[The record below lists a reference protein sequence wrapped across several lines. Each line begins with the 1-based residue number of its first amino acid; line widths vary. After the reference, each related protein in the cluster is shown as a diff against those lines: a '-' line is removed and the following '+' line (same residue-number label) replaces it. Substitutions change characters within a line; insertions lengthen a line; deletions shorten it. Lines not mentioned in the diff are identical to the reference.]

1 MTNTYVTNAT
11 WAPAEQTSELD
22 FCLSSPDAPSS
33 LCLDG
38 IPLPEVRET
47 APAGTMNIPA
57 GAQVIDAKGKVLLPA
72 LFDLHAQIE
81 IPGRSKREC
90 IMRAGQAAIQGGV
103 WGMLVMP
110 SAAFCFDNAATLDS
124 FHEAVAS
131 RSAAEMLPACCIS
144 QGMKGEQQAPY
155 NTLSTTRGVSIL
167 SDGQNYPANT
177 LMLYRAMQYAAELDL
192 TFAVRGD
199 VPALT
204 EHTYAHPSATAYR
217 LGLRPCPPCAEEI
230 GLETL
235 IRMAEDT
242 GAKLHLQ
249 LVSTAE
255 GVRIIREAKARG
267 KAKLTAEVALH
278 HLLYT
283 HENIGDYDTVFKT
296 TPPLRDTADCEALLA
311 GVKDGTIDC
320 IVSAHTPC
328 TPFSKKQDFITA
340 PQGMVALDHFLPT
353 LYTYLVKP
361 GLLSWAELVRACC
374 VNPARIA
381 NPHDLEEDVPTTA
394 PLLLFDPEAECVVSE
409 ATLPCGTLNTP
420 LLGRTL
426 HGGITLP
433 LR

>member
-1 MTNTYVTNAT
+1 MTSTYLNAT
-11 WAPAEQTSELD
+11 WALNGQAYD
-22 FCLSSPDAPSS
+22 FCLSDTEAAPLSA
-33 LCLDG
+33 DG
-38 IPLPEVRET
+38 IPLPGVRDMQ
-47 APAGTMNIPA
+47 PAGSA
-57 GAQVIDAKGKVLLPA
+57 AAEHAADATGKVLMPA
-72 LFDLHAQIE
+72 LFDLHTHLE

-90 IMRAGQAAIQGGV
+90 IMRAGEAAIRGGV
-103 WGMLVMP
+103 WGMLVLPDAM
-110 SAAFCFDNAATLDS
+110 FCFDNAAALDS
-124 FHEAVAS
+124 FREATSA
-131 RSAAEMLPACCIS
+131 SAAEMVPACCIS

-155 NTLSTTRGVSIL
+155 NTLSTTRGVMLL
-167 SDGQNYPANT
+167 SDGQNYPSNT
-177 LMLYRAMQYAAELDL
+177 LMLYRAMQYAGELGL

-199 VPALT
+199 VPALS
-204 EHTYAHPSATAYR
+204 EHTYAHPGTTAYR

-242 GAKLHLQ
+242 GARLHLQ

-255 GVRIIREAKARG
+255 GVRIIRRAKERG

-283 HENIGDYDTVFKT
+283 HENIGDYNTVFKT
-296 TPPLRDTADCEALLA
+296 TPPLRDKADCEALLE

-328 TPFSKKQDFITA
+328 TPFAKKQDFITA
-340 PQGMVALDHFLPT
+340 PQGMVGLDTFLPAI
-353 LYTYLVKP
+353 YTYLVKP
-361 GLLSWAELVRACC
+361 GLLTWQEVVRACC

-381 NPHDLEEDVPTTA
+381 NPQDIEEGMPLTA
-394 PLLLFDPEAECVVSE
+394 PLLLFDPAVTTTVSE
-409 ATLPCGTLNTP
+409 ETLTCGTLNTP
-420 LLGRTL
+420 LLGETL

>member
-1 MTNTYVTNAT
+1 MNNTYITNAT
-11 WAPAEQTSELD
+11 LAVVPEAEELD
-22 FCLSSPDAPSS
+22 ICLGAGECPTTVEVN
-33 LCLDG
+33 G
-38 IPLPEVRET
+38 HPLPGVLSVARGGSME
-47 APAGTMNIPA
+47 IPA
-57 GAQVIDAKGKVLLPA
+57 GAHVTDGRGKVLMPA
-72 LFDLHAQIE
+72 LFDLHAHIE

-110 SAAFCFDNAATLDS
+110 SPAFCFDNTATLDS
-124 FHEAVAS
+124 FREAVAA
-131 RSAAEMLPACCIS
+131 RSAAEMVPACCIS
-144 QGMKGEQQAPY
+144 SGMQGEQQAPY
-155 NTLSTTRGVSIL
+155 NTLATTRGVSVL
-167 SDGQNYPANT
+167 SDGQRYPANT
-177 LMLYRAMQYAAELDL
+177 LMLYRAMQYAAELGL

-199 VPALT
+199 VPALS
-204 EHTYAHPSATAYR
+204 EHTYAHPGATAYR

-230 GLETL
+230 GIETL

-255 GVRIIREAKARG
+255 SVRIIRRAKERG
-267 KAKLTAEVALH
+267 RAKLTAEVALH

-283 HENIGDYDTVFKT
+283 HEDIGDYDTVYKT
-296 TPPLRDTADCEALLA
+296 VPPLRDRADCKALID

-328 TPFSKKQDFITA
+328 TPFAKKQDFITA
-340 PQGMVALDHFLPT
+340 PQGMVALDHYLPA

-361 GLLSWAELVRACC
+361 GLLSWADIVRACC
-374 VNPARIA
+374 TNPAGIA
-381 NPHDLEEDVPTTA
+381 NPHDPEEDVPVCA
-394 PLLLFDPEAECVVSE
+394 PLLLFDPAAERVVSE

-420 LLGRTL
+420 LLGHTL
-426 HGGITLP
+426 LGDVTLP

>member
-1 MTNTYVTNAT
+1 MTNTYLTHAT
-11 WAPAEQTSELD
+11 WAPTGQKLD
-22 FCLSSPDAPSS
+22 FCLSSAGSPTTVF
-33 LCLDG
+33 LDG
-38 IPLPEVRET
+38 IPLPDVQQV
-47 APAGTMNIPA
+47 APTGEMEIPA
-57 GAQVIDAKGKVLLPA
+57 GATCIDAEGKVILPA
-72 LFDLHAQIE
+72 LFDLHTCIE

-110 SAAFCFDNAATLDS
+110 SPAFCFDNTATLDS
-124 FHEAVAS
+124 FHEAAAT

-144 QGMKGEQQAPY
+144 LGMKGEQQAPY

-167 SDGQNYPANT
+167 SDGEHYPTNT
-177 LMLYRAMQYAAELDL
+177 LMLYRAMQYAAELGL

-199 VPALT
+199 VPALSN
-204 EHTYAHPSATAYR
+204 HTYAHPGTTAYR
-217 LGLRPCPPCAEEI
+217 LGLHPCPPCAEEI

-242 GAKLHLQ
+242 GASLHLQ

-255 GVRIIREAKARG
+255 GVSIIRRAKELGR
-267 KAKLTAEVALH
+267 AKITAEVALH

-283 HENIGDYDTVFKT
+283 HEDIGDYNTIFKT
-296 TPPLRDTADCEALLA
+296 TPPLRAKEDCEALLA
-311 GVKDGTIDC
+311 GVKEGVIDC

-328 TPFSKKQDFITA
+328 TPFAKKQDFISA
-340 PQGMVALDHFLPT
+340 PQGMAMLDHLLPT
-353 LYTYLVKP
+353 LYTHLVKP

-374 VNPARIA
+374 INPARIA

-394 PLLLFDPEAECVVSE
+394 PLLLFDPQAERRVCE
-409 ATLPCGTLNTP
+409 DTLPCGVLNTP
-420 LLGRTL
+420 LLGQAL
-426 HGGITLP
+426 KGEVTLP

>member
-1 MTNTYVTNAT
+1 MTHTYITHAT
-11 WAPAEQTSELD
+11 WAPSGQELD
-22 FCLSSPDAPSS
+22 FCLGSAESPVF
-33 LCLDG
+33 LDG
-38 IPLPEVRET
+38 IPLPDVLQT
-47 APAGTMNIPA
+47 APAGSMEIPT
-57 GAQVIDAKGKVLLPA
+57 GAQSVDAQGKMLLPA
-72 LFDLHAQIE
+72 LFDLHAHIE
-81 IPGRSKREC
+81 IPGRSKRES
-90 IMRAGQAAIQGGV
+90 IIRAGQAAIQGGV

-124 FHEAVAS
+124 FHEATAT
-131 RSAAEMLPACCIS
+131 RSAAEMVPACCIS
-144 QGMKGEQQAPY
+144 LGMKGEQQAPY

-167 SDGQNYPANT
+167 SDGQNYPTNT
-177 LMLYRAMQYAAELDL
+177 LMLYRAMQYAAELGL

-199 VPALT
+199 VPALSN
-204 EHTYAHPSATAYR
+204 HTYAQPGTTAYK
-217 LGLRPCPPCAEEI
+217 LGLHPCPPCAEEI

-242 GAKLHLQ
+242 GARLHLQ

-255 GVRIIREAKARG
+255 GVSIIRRAKERG

-283 HENIGDYDTVFKT
+283 HEDIGDYDTVYKT
-296 TPPLRDTADCEALLA
+296 VPPLRDRADCEALLA

-328 TPFSKKQDFITA
+328 TPFSKKQDFISA
-340 PQGMVALDHFLPT
+340 PQGMVALDHFLPA

-361 GLLSWAELVRACC
+361 GLLSWGELVRACC

-394 PLLLFDPEAECVVSE
+394 PLLLFDPAASSVVSE
-409 ATLPCGTLNTP
+409 ATLPCGVLNTP
-420 LLGRTL
+420 LLGREL
-426 HGGITLP
+426 CGAVTLP
-433 LR
+433 VR

>member
-1 MTNTYVTNAT
+1 MTHTYITHAT
-11 WAPAEQTSELD
+11 WAPSGQQLD
-22 FCLSSPDAPSS
+22 LRLGSVESSVT
-33 LCLDG
+33 LGG
-38 IPLPEVRET
+38 IPLPDVLET
-47 APAGTMNIPA
+47 APAGTMEIPS
-57 GAQVIDAKGKVLLPA
+57 GAHCIEAAGKVLMPA

-90 IMRAGQAAIQGGV
+90 IMRAGQAALQGGV

-110 SAAFCFDNAATLDS
+110 SPTFCFDNAATLDS

-131 RSAAEMLPACCIS
+131 RSAAEMVPACCIS

-167 SDGQNYPANT
+167 SDGQSFPCNT
-177 LMLYRAMQYAAELDL
+177 LMLYRAMQYAAELGL

-199 VPALT
+199 VPALSK
-204 EHTYAHPSATAYR
+204 HTYAHPGATAYK
-217 LGLRPCPPCAEEI
+217 LGLHPCPPCAEEI

-235 IRMAEDT
+235 IRLAEDT
-242 GAKLHLQ
+242 GACLHLQ

-255 GVRIIREAKARG
+255 GVNIIRRAKARG

-283 HENIGDYDTVFKT
+283 HEDIGDYDTVYKT
-296 TPPLRDTADCEALLA
+296 VPPLRERADCAALLD

-328 TPFSKKQDFITA
+328 TPFAKKQDFISA
-340 PQGMVALDHFLPT
+340 PQGMVALDHFLPA
-353 LYTYLVKP
+353 LYTHLVKP

-394 PLLLFDPEAECVVSE
+394 PLLLFDPAASCEVSE

-426 HGGITLP
+426 AGGVTLP
-433 LR
+433 LY

>member
-1 MTNTYVTNAT
+1 MTHTYISHAT
-11 WAPAEQTSELD
+11 WAPSGQELD
-22 FCLSSPDAPSS
+22 FCLGSAESPVI
-33 LCLDG
+33 LDS
-38 IPLPEVRET
+38 IPLPDVRKT
-47 APAGTMNIPA
+47 APGGAMEIPA
-57 GAQVIDAKGKVLLPA
+57 GARCIDARGKILMPA

-90 IMRAGQAAIQGGV
+90 IMRAGQAAQQGGV

-110 SAAFCFDNAATLDS
+110 SHTFCFDNAATLDS
-124 FHEAVAS
+124 FHEAAAN
-131 RSAAEMLPACCIS
+131 RSAAEMVPACCIS
-144 QGMKGEQQAPY
+144 LGMKGEQQSPY
-155 NTLSTTRGVSIL
+155 NTLSTTRGISIL
-167 SDGQNYPANT
+167 SDGQSYPANT
-177 LMLYRAMQYAAELDL
+177 LMLYRAMQYAAELGL

-199 VPALT
+199 VPALSA
-204 EHTYAHPSATAYR
+204 HTYAHPGATAYK
-217 LGLRPCPPCAEEI
+217 LGLHPCPPCAEEI

-242 GAKLHLQ
+242 GAPLHLQ

-255 GVRIIREAKARG
+255 GVNIIRRAKDRG

-283 HENIGDYDTVFKT
+283 HEDIGDYDTVYKT
-296 TPPLRDTADCEALLA
+296 VPPLRDRADCEALLA

-328 TPFSKKQDFITA
+328 TPFAKKQDFISA

-353 LYTYLVKP
+353 IYTYLVKP
-361 GLLSWAELVRACC
+361 GRLSWADVVRACST
-374 VNPARIA
+374 NPARIA

-394 PLLLFDPEAECVVSE
+394 PLLLFDPAAERVVSE

-426 HGGITLP
+426 AGEVTLP
-433 LR
+433 LS

>member
-1 MTNTYVTNAT
+1 MTHTYITHAT
-11 WAPAEQTSELD
+11 WAPGGQELD
-22 FCLSSPDAPSS
+22 
-33 LCLDG
+33 LCLGSAESPVLLDS
-38 IPLPEVRET
+38 IPLPDVQRT
-47 APAGTMNIPA
+47 APAGSMEIPA
-57 GAQVIDAKGKVLLPA
+57 GAPCINARGKLLMPA

-90 IMRAGQAAIQGGV
+90 IMRAGQAALQGGV

-110 SAAFCFDNAATLDS
+110 SPTFCFDNAATLDS
-124 FHEAVAS
+124 FHEAVAT
-131 RSAAEMLPACCIS
+131 RSAAEMVPACCIS

-155 NTLSTTRGVSIL
+155 NSLSTTRGVSIL

-177 LMLYRAMQYAAELDL
+177 LMLYRAMQYAAELGL

-199 VPALT
+199 VPALSA
-204 EHTYAHPSATAYR
+204 HTYAHPGATAYK
-217 LGLRPCPPCAEEI
+217 LGLHPCPPCAEEI

-242 GAKLHLQ
+242 GASLHLQ

-255 GVRIIREAKARG
+255 GVNIIRRAKERG

-283 HENIGDYDTVFKT
+283 HEGIGDYDTVYKT
-296 TPPLRDTADCEALLA
+296 VPPLRDHADCEALLA

-328 TPFSKKQDFITA
+328 TPFAKKQDFISA

-353 LYTYLVKP
+353 IYTCLVKP
-361 GLLSWAELVRACC
+361 GRLSWADVVRTCC

-394 PLLLFDPEAECVVSE
+394 PLLLFDPAADCVVSE

-426 HGGITLP
+426 EGGVILP
-433 LR
+433 LS